1 MGEYTLQ
8 LVGESNYQ
16 PAVRKLVA
24 GEVVNLEAEPTNSFD
39 PRAIKAVSRFGDTL
53 GYAPRDSWLQGVLLD
68 QQTDIYAR
76 VDRVIGNEA
85 GKPSVGVVLT
95 VWTAREAVAARAV
108 GIIGAGGAS
117 GGAMAATAP
126 DWMHHKQQPSR
137 WGWWFAIIVLL
148 LLAIGTCSTKPKPAT
163 VGNVVPIETVTDAP
177 LAEPDAAR
185 AAPDAGGA
193 NVPEPASQTAFAFSA
208 GYVETS
214 IKLDCSATYP
224 ADLAMRAA
232 CGRNHRSGL
241 ASWREIRAQHA
252 HDSEMLAALDQCAAD
267 YTVGETTDFAIMGGC
282 ARNQERG
289 WEDTR

>member
-16 PAVRKLVA
+16 PAVRKLVV
-24 GEVVNLEAEPTNSFD
+24 GEVVNLEAEPANSFD

-126 DWMHHKQQPSR
+126 DWMHHKQQ
-137 WGWWFAIIVLL
+137 G
-148 LLAIGTCSTKPKPAT
+148 
-163 VGNVVPIETVTDAP
+163 
-177 LAEPDAAR
+177 
-185 AAPDAGGA
+185 
-193 NVPEPASQTAFAFSA
+193 
-208 GYVETS
+208 
-214 IKLDCSATYP
+214 
-224 ADLAMRAA
+224 
-232 CGRNHRSGL
+232 H
-241 ASWREIRAQHA
+241 
-252 HDSEMLAALDQCAAD
+252 
-267 YTVGETTDFAIMGGC
+267 
-282 ARNQERG
+282 
-289 WEDTR
+289 